1 MKYRCRSCLKGFDE
15 PEYRE
20 LKETHHFSEEL
31 GSHELIKEVCP
42 SCGSGSIQLWEEPPC
57 SPV

>member
-1 MKYRCRSCLKGFDE
+1 LKGFDE

-42 SCGSGSIQLWEEPPC
+42 YCGSGSIQLWEEPPC
-57 SPV
+57 SPA